1 MQNAIKQKII
11 QQMDAALEHLKRELA
26 GIRTGRA
33 SLALLDSIRVDY
45 YGTPTPLKQ
54 MANLSV
60 PEHRLI
66 TVQPYDPSLIKEIEK
81 SIQASTLDLTPSNDG
96 KIIRVPIPPLTE
108 ERRKELIK
116 LCKKHAEET
125 KVSLR
130 SVRHE
135 GNDELHHLQKNSK
148 ITEDEQRK
156 GEAEI
161 QKLTESYAQKTDQL
175 LRKKEEEI
183 LEI

>member
-1 MQNAIKQKII
+1 MRDTIKQQST

-26 GIRTGRA
+26 GLRTGRA
-33 SLALLDSIRVDY
+33 SLALLDGIKVEY
-45 YGTPTPLKQ
+45 FGTPTALKQ
-54 MANLSV
+54 LANLSV

-66 TVQPYDPSLIKEIEK
+66 TVQPYDPSQIKEIEK
-81 SIQASTLDLTPSNDG
+81 ALLASTLGLTPSNDG
-96 KIIRVPIPPLTE
+96 KLIRVPIPPLTE
-108 ERRKELIK
+108 ERRKELLK

-130 SVRHE
+130 NIRRE
-135 GNDELHHLQKNSK
+135 GNDQLRHLHKDSK

-156 GEAEI
+156 GEAEM
-161 QKLTESYAQKTDQL
+161 QKVTDQYVQKVDQL
-175 LRKKEEEI
+175 LKKKEEEI